1 MSSEESVKPAAA
13 AAEKPGFYISEGPV
27 RKPQYPPTIPNL
39 KVAQLI
45 ESYLDEVAKDSNLSV
60 AKFMT
65 LTESFSELPRD
76 SDDCLYRAIDS
87 YLKV

>member
-1 MSSEESVKPAAA
+1 MSSEESVKPAT